1 MVNYCLGKTND
12 RGTEAQR
19 HREEAPWTTFRA
31 KPSSAFRLW
40 LGCDKLK
47 LELKIESSF
56 DEAQGVCYSLSRI
69 SLAGLPPG
77 AQEFQQASVAV
88 KTIAL
93 GSDRAAKIM
102 AVRASVARLAE
113 IDPDWAHVNVV
124 ARRVEINAPAMP
136 LTDWQLMEGARERAL
151 AVRDSLRSRRLE
163 ADIYVGLEGGFH
175 SISIGGEWHTFLRGW
190 AYATD
195 GERGAFGAAPS
206 ISVPANIVK
215 SVVEGRRELSV
226 VIDEVAGGRDIRSKQ
241 GAWGVLSRDMV
252 TRSMSFELAL
262 IAAFAPFYNPKFYS

>member
-1 MVNYCLGKTND
+1 MT
-12 RGTEAQR
+12 
-19 HREEAPWTTFRA
+19 
-31 KPSSAFRLW
+31 
-40 LGCDKLK
+40 
-47 LELKIESSF
+47 I
-56 DEAQGVCYSLSRI
+56 
-69 SLAGLPPG
+69 
-77 AQEFQQASVAV
+77 

-102 AVRASVARLAE
+102 AVRACVARVAT
-113 IDPDWAHVNVV
+113 IDPDWTNANVV

-151 AVRDSLRSRRLE
+151 AARDSLKSRRLE

-195 GERGAFGAAPS
+195 GERSAFGAAPS
-206 ISVPANIVK
+206 ISVPAAIVK
-215 SVVEGRRELSV
+215 KVVQGRLELGS
-226 VIDEVAGGRDIRSKQ
+226 VIDQVTGGRDIRSKQ
-241 GAWGVLSRDMV
+241 GAWGVLSRDLV

-262 IAAFAPFYNPKFYS
+262 IAAFAPFYNPNLYA

>member
-1 MVNYCLGKTND
+1 M
-12 RGTEAQR
+12 
-19 HREEAPWTTFRA
+19 
-31 KPSSAFRLW
+31 
-40 LGCDKLK
+40 
-47 LELKIESSF
+47 
-56 DEAQGVCYSLSRI
+56 
-69 SLAGLPPG
+69 
-77 AQEFQQASVAV
+77 AV

-102 AVRASVARLAE
+102 AVRASVARVAA
-113 IDPDWAHVNVV
+113 IDPQWADVNVV
-124 ARRVEINAPAMP
+124 ARRVETSAPAMP

-190 AYATD
+190 AYATN
-195 GERGAFGAAPS
+195 GERSAFGAAPS
-206 ISVPANIVK
+206 ISVPQEIVK
-215 SVVEGRRELSV
+215 SVVQGRRELGV
-226 VIDEVAGGRDIRSKQ
+226 VIDEVTGARDVRSKQ
-241 GAWGVLSRDMV
+241 GAWGVLSRDLV

>member
-1 MVNYCLGKTND
+1 
-12 RGTEAQR
+12 
-19 HREEAPWTTFRA
+19 
-31 KPSSAFRLW
+31 
-40 LGCDKLK
+40 
-47 LELKIESSF
+47 
-56 DEAQGVCYSLSRI
+56 
-69 SLAGLPPG
+69 
-77 AQEFQQASVAV
+77 VAV

-102 AVRASVARLAE
+102 ALRASVARVAA
-113 IDPDWAHVNVV
+113 IDPEWANVNVV
-124 ARRVEINAPAMP
+124 ARRVETSAPAMP

-190 AYATD
+190 AYATN
-195 GERGAFGAAPS
+195 GERSAFGAAPS
-206 ISVPANIVK
+206 ISVPPEIVK
-215 SVVEGRRELSV
+215 NVVQGRRELGA
-226 VIDEVAGGRDIRSKQ
+226 VIDDVTGARDVRSKQ
-241 GAWGVLSRDMV
+241 GTWGVLSRDLV